1 MFIESHIPIPP
12 RTSHVVQQMRAGD
25 SVLFLTEIEALRF
38 RDHMRYR
45 DIKYT
50 IRKIPNEGWRV
61 WRLS

>member
-12 RTSHVVQQMRAGD
+12 RTSDVVEQMKVGD
-25 SVLFLTEIEALRF
+25 SVLFLCQLEALRF

-45 DIKYT
+45 NIKYT
-50 IRKIPNEGWRV
+50 IRKISNKGWRV